1 MSLWLFFFS
10 SRRRH
15 TRLVSD
21 WSSDVCSS
29 DLRARLRQREV
40 ALGEHRRLA
49 ERMHFA
55 QRRGREHGL
64 RIALVAL
71 DLIRKLELLE
81 QPQHALRARV
91 VEVMDH
97 DHGLCSARIRSKR
110 RSGASHISATTTYS
124 VSEIQACTN
133 ASGIAAA

>member
-1 MSLWLFFFS
+1 MAVNQVL
-10 SRRRH
+10 
-15 TRLVSD
+15 D
-21 WSSDVCSS
+21 D
-29 DLRARLRQREV
+29 RARLRQREV

-81 QPQHALRARV
+81 QPKHALRARV

-110 RSGASHISATTTYS
+110 RSGTTPISATTPYS
-124 VSEIQACTN
+124 VTRLPV
-133 ASGIAAA
+133 GTK

>member
-1 MSLWLFFFS
+1 MALHQVL
-10 SRRRH
+10 
-15 TRLVSD
+15 D
-21 WSSDVCSS
+21 D
-29 DLRARLRQREV
+29 RARLRQREV

-91 VEVMDH
+91 VEVMDY

-110 RSGASHISATTTYS
+110 PAGTNHNTATNHYS
-124 VSEIQACTN
+124 VSAIHVSTN
-133 ASGIAAA
+133 PRGNAAAQITTQKLSCKSLPSG